1 MAKRVITSLLNPR
14 VRQVLARRIGGGL
27 HQRLLIKRIQTI
39 Q

>member
-14 VRQVLARRIGGGL
+14 FARYCAQVGGGL

>member
-14 VRQVLARRIGGGL
+14 FAVLARRIGGGL

>member
-14 VRQVLARRIGGGL
+14 LPGTARRVGGGL

>member
-14 VRQVLARRIGGGL
+14 FARYWRAGIGGGL

>member
-1 MAKRVITSLLNPR
+1 MAKRVITSLLNP
-14 VRQVLARRIGGGL
+14 VSPVLARRIGGGL